1 VRSDSVDSNYHLTE
15 LIDTPGECDP
25 IIASNV
31 LEKSIAYVFVLPYG
45 HLGDSSDIA
54 ILRKILTTDPGEF
67 I

>member
-1 VRSDSVDSNYHLTE
+1 MRSDSIDSNYHLTE
-15 LIDTPGECDP
+15 LIDTPGEYD
-25 IIASNV
+25 IASNV

-67 I
+67 M